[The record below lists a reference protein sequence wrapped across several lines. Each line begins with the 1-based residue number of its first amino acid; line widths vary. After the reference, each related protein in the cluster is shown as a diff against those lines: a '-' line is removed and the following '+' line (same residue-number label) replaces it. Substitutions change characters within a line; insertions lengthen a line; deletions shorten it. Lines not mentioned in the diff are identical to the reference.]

1 MTLFYR
7 WEREKEKRETERK
20 KSTRANINCEEN
32 CKKKW
37 WQFFY
42 IYIQCNGVTSIERNL
57 GRRQRCSF
65 LFFLV
70 SVVGAVMYLTHE
82 REYLCSSLFFSSSCA
97 DEMKKKRRKK
107 ENRKKQMSPC
117 YVERFARQWSLID
130 VSRFSYFVSLN
141 LCIIIIIII
150 SIYLLKFPLL
160 FLLFFVRMTSR
171 SHWSSTPIAI
181 GSDYCLYT
189 SSNTNSS
196 YFCCCQYNGKRKT
209 LSTFL
214 SIFLI
219 VWL

>member
-1 MTLFYR
+1 MMAVLLHIYTMQWCYVD
-7 WEREKEKRETERK
+7 REKLGA
-20 KSTRANINCEEN
+20 ST
-32 CKKKW
+32 
-37 WQFFY
+37 
-42 IYIQCNGVTSIERNL
+42 T
-57 GRRQRCSF
+57 
-65 LFFLV
+65 
-70 SVVGAVMYLTHE
+70 
-82 REYLCSSLFFSSSCA
+82 LFFSLLSRLCCWSSDVFDTWAWVLVLFSLFLFILCRWN
-97 DEMKKKRRKK
+97 EKKRRKK